1 MRRKNSENIGD
12 VISQVLRKNNLD
24 KKLHETRVLKSWGEI
39 LGANIEKYTENIYF
53 ANSKLY
59 VELTSSVLRQEL
71 FLSKEKI
78 IASLNKHVGANVVK
92 EIIFR

>member
-1 MRRKNSENIGD
+1 MRKKNSESIGD
-12 VISQVLRKNNLD
+12 IVNQVLKENKLDRKLY
-24 KKLHETRVLKSWGEI
+24 ETRVVNSWGAI
-39 LGANIEKYTENIYF
+39 LGANIEKYTDNIYF
-53 ANSKLY
+53 VNSKLY

-78 IASLNKHVGANVVK
+78 IASLNKHVGTNVVK